1 MGTRIRMFAA
11 VAAITAGV
19 LGGAAA
25 SPASAA
31 PAPASY
37 VSLAPQDETVI
48 DVTSANYDQ
57 VMEMSKT
64 KPVVLDFYASWC
76 GPCQKMAPYLEKYHA
91 ADNGKWIWAKVDL
104 SEQGQNKDIA
114 DKYGIEYIP
123 TLIDVSS
130 GQEKGSRVVGFDEG
144 SGPDDLRTWLNGL

>member
-11 VAAITAGV
+11 VTAIAAGV

-25 SPASAA
+25 TPASA
-31 PAPASY
+31 APASY

>member
-11 VAAITAGV
+11 VTAIAAGV
-19 LGGAAA
+19 LGGVAT
-25 SPASAA
+25 PAGA
-31 PAPASY
+31 APASY

-123 TLIDVSS
+123 TLIDVAS

>member
-11 VAAITAGV
+11 VTAITAGI

-25 SPASAA
+25 TPASA
-31 PAPASY
+31 APASY

-104 SEQGQNKDIA
+104 SEQGQNKEVA

>member
-25 SPASAA
+25 A
-31 PAPASY
+31 PANAAQTPASY

-123 TLIDVSS
+123 TLIDISS

-144 SGPDDLRTWLNGL
+144 SGPDDLRTWLNNL

>member
-19 LGGAAA
+19 LAGAAA
-25 SPASAA
+25 PASAA
-31 PAPASY
+31 QAPASY
-37 VSLAPQDETVI
+37 SSLAPQDETVV

-91 ADNGKWIWAKVDL
+91 ADGGKWIWAKVDL

-123 TLIDVSS
+123 TLIDISA

-144 SGPDDLRTWLNGL
+144 SGPDDLRTWLNNL